1 MEILKM
7 DRDYLKKLLIE
18 AGATEDVTNILEHIY
33 SIELKDKNI
42 NIVFDDSEV

>member
-33 SIELKDKNI
+33 SIKLKDRNI
-42 NIVFDDSEV
+42 KVVFNDSEA

>member
-7 DRDYLKKLLIE
+7 DRDYLKKLLNE
-18 AGATEDVTNILEHIY
+18 AGATEEDINLLKHIY

-42 NIVFDDSEV
+42 NIVLDDSEV

>member
-18 AGATEDVTNILEHIY
+18 AGATEDVINILEHIY
-33 SIELKDKNI
+33 SIELKYRNI
-42 NIVFDDSEV
+42 KVVFNDSEA

>member
-1 MEILKM
+1 MKIVKM

-33 SIELKDKNI
+33 SIELKYRNI
-42 NIVFDDSEV
+42 KVVFNDSEA